1 MSLGPTTA
9 IIDRNICVNLSSQ
22 ESAGG
27 DHYMIVDFG
36 IVDYLKIVGS
46 DFAKDRVSV

>member
-9 IIDRNICVNLSSQ
+9 IVDRKICVNLIFQ
-22 ESAGG
+22 VSAGG

-46 DFAKDRVSV
+46 DFAEDRVSV